1 MRDRDLV
8 RKPAAGPAKG
18 ITPYAVV
25 RDDMSRLN
33 DASPDGVL
41 DELDQLSLWS
51 AHHQVTLPQV
61 ASPTT
66 TSRASNS
73 SQSPTF
79 ERDRCSSAGSG
90 EDGED
95 GEGFSRKAR

>member
-41 DELDQLSLWS
+41 DELDQLSL
-51 AHHQVTLPQV
+51 
-61 ASPTT
+61 
-66 TSRASNS
+66 
-73 SQSPTF
+73 
-79 ERDRCSSAGSG
+79 
-90 EDGED
+90 
-95 GEGFSRKAR
+95 